1 MSHYQKVMFIFWKKF
16 ELHVIISIRIFAYS
30 ITEIKTGIVTNG
42 YKSLGFFMLHHK
54 YVVYLENMIK

>member
-1 MSHYQKVMFIFWKKF
+1 MGCCPQLQDRNRLNLTLQS
-16 ELHVIISIRIFAYS
+16 RIVAYS

-42 YKSLGFFMLHHK
+42 YKSLGFDMLHK